1 MSKSKKISLLD
12 TLSLMSDSKHS
23 PLNKNFNKII
33 KLSILINIFKFGSFF
48 FFLFMMIFFKNFS
61 LGCYLYL
68 SLHGSYG
75 LIWLIKDYYYPDK
88 SFEDK
93 IGYPFIII
101 ISILLLLYFTSGILI
116 IIGVGEN
123 NPSQMHVFLCFLIY
137 SIGIFLVVACDIHK
151 NTILLYKQGLITSG
165 IMKNNRNSNFFGEIL
180 IYFSFVLCCNH
191 FIAYIIVLSS
201 LSMIIIVRIY
211 TKEKSLRE
219 KEGYLQY
226 KNKSFLICFK
236 IYEDYLFNI
245 IFYILMFFLVFIMI
259 INI

>member
-1 MSKSKKISLLD
+1 MSKSIIISLLD
-12 TLSLMSDSKHS
+12 TLSLMSDTKQSS
-23 PLNKNFNKII
+23 LNKNFSKII

-48 FFLFMMIFFKNFS
+48 FFLFMMILLKNFS

-123 NPSQMHVFLCFLIY
+123 NPNQIHVFLCFLIY

-151 NTILLYKQGLITSG
+151 NAILLYKQGLITSG
-165 IMKNNRNSNFFGEIL
+165 IMENNRNSNFFGEIM

-191 FIAYIIVLSS
+191 VVAYIIVLLS
-201 LSMIIIVRIY
+201 LSTIVIVRIY
-211 TKEKSLRE
+211 TKEKSLKQ

-236 IYEDYLFNI
+236 IFEDYLSNI
-245 IFYILMFFLVFIMI
+245 ILYLLMFFLLLIMI
-259 INI
+259 VNL